1 MSAITR
7 EQKIEWLKS
16 FDISSEGNE
25 RMRSAIVAD
34 YEQPS
39 WTEEEWIA
47 WLDKTYREVGSSGIS
62 AALRSKVSMAAF
74 LTSADAFLALAAAN
88 SGRIFSRACAKPSV
102 GGTDNFL

>member
-1 MSAITR
+1 VSAITR

-47 WLDKTYREVGSSGIS
+47 WLDKTYREVGVTP
-62 AALRSKVSMAAF
+62 ALR
-74 LTSADAFLALAAAN
+74 DAFEFY
-88 SGRIFSRACAKPSV
+88 RKHMQ
-102 GGTDNFL
+102 D